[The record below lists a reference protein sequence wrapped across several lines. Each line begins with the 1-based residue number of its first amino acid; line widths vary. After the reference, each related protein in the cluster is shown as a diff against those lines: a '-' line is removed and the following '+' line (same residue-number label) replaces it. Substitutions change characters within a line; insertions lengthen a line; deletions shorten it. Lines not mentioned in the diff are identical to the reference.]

1 MKNLIILIFLV
12 LTFQH
17 SFAKRSEKLKV
28 DKTAKMIFTSTEL
41 KDIEVMI
48 QFVDG
53 LVSDS
58 TDVEDINQA
67 YHAYFENYRFYIE
80 AGTFYPALLKDSV
93 KFEFLETI
101 DKAAFDAIWR
111 IDDSVR
117 KIRFRTL
124 SLDSVTGIKTLELN
138 CLGKYLKYLKETG
151 KADTRY
157 AGIFETIE
165 IAGDISPS
173 IATWF
178 PTHHVEFD
186 FTIFK
191 NRLWASVF
199 LLRLS
204 DPLEE
209 KVERI

>member
-1 MKNLIILIFLV
+1 MLV
-12 LTFQH
+12 LAIQQ
-17 SFAKRSEKLKV
+17 SFGQRSEKLKV

-41 KDIEVMI
+41 IGIKEMI
-48 QFVDG
+48 KFVDVV
-53 LVSDS
+53 VSDS
-58 TDVEDINQA
+58 TDIEDINQA
-67 YHAYFENYRFYIE
+67 YHSYFDNYKSYIE

-93 KFEFLETI
+93 KFEYLETT

-124 SLDSVTGIKTLELN
+124 ALDSVTGIKTLELN
-138 CLGKYLKYLKETG
+138 CLSKYLKYLEETG
-151 KADTRY
+151 KADSQY
-157 AGIFETIE
+157 ARIFETIE

-178 PTHHVEFD
+178 PMHHEEFD
-186 FTIFK
+186 FSLFK
-191 NRLWASVF
+191 DRLWASVF
-199 LLRLS
+199 LLRLG

-209 KVERI
+209 KVERYLKGKNN